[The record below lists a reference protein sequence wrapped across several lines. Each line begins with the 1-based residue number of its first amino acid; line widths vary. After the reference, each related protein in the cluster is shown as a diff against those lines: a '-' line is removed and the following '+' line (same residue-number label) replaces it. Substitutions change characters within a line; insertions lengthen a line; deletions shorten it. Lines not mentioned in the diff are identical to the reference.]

1 MRLPALATLALL
13 AILGAAA
20 AGEEG
25 RSLQGGPSYEAG
37 VGAVAGM
44 TAKQAVYL
52 KGSTPSRRRTYQVG
66 TLERRLALTAWQ
78 GRRLRLTLRLKNEG
92 KVSTNAS
99 LGIRDADGSGFVAG
113 ARNAN
118 LNWTSDD
125 SGDWR
130 QQQFVVDVP
139 DTASELILDVRM
151 RDAGVVWL
159 DELKLEAMGPDVP
172 LSRTSRTSFGY
183 SGQGGIDYGGGAQP
197 NTLAPDPQA
206 SAPLINGSF
215 VQGGT
220 PITQPGSSPRP

>member
-1 MRLPALATLALL
+1 MRIPALATLALL

-25 RSLQGGPSYEAG
+25 WSLQGGPSYEAG

-52 KGSTPSRRRTYQVG
+52 KGSTPSRR
-66 TLERRLALTAWQ
+66 
-78 GRRLRLTLRLKNEG
+78 LRLTLRLKNEG
-92 KVSTNAS
+92 KVSTNVS